1 MLARAVGASVIL
13 VNGSMAAYLRRRNP
27 EVLVFLPADE
37 PERSA
42 VARTL
47 AEKLAQI
54 ALTLQKQKKG
64 LLVGSIN
71 GISAGRHFLAS
82 FLEKAGFVATAKG
95 FQMRRT
101 DPAIITETPSTPD
114 QQPA

>member
-1 MLARAVGASVIL
+1 MILA
-13 VNGSMAAYLRRRNP
+13 NGSLAAYLRRRNP

-42 VARTL
+42 VARAL
-47 AEKLAQI
+47 AEKLANI
-54 ALTLQKQKKG
+54 ALVLQRQKRG

-71 GISAGRHFLAS
+71 GIGAGRHFMAI
-82 FLEKAGFVATAKG
+82 FLEKAGFVLTAMG

-101 DPAIITETPSTPD
+101 DPAAMTETASTSD